1 MASQSLD
8 AAFASI
14 IKDCQA
20 IAIEAVGNAAK
31 KVKTDVVKEA
41 ESYLQRYYNNYNPRR
56 YKRTNYL
63 QNAITPIFEQM
74 IGNKNAS
81 FEIGV
86 EYDSSKLIG
95 HYKSN
100 SWYHQSGGDWIS
112 RNSSGFNFTSQSNG
126 IPQPDWILTNF
137 LEGEHGG
144 YHKDSESTNSL
155 MEEFFEIQ
163 LPKRIEQYVQNEL
176 FAAITSRL

>member
-1 MASQSLD
+1 MASKDLN

-14 IKDCQA
+14 INDCQA

-31 KVKTDVVKEA
+31 QVQTDIVNEA
-41 ESYLQRYYNNYNPRR
+41 KSYLQKYYSNYTPKR
-56 YKRTNYL
+56 YKRTGYL
-63 QNAITPIFEQM
+63 KNAITPVFESSV
-74 IGNKNAS
+74 GKKSAS

-86 EYDSSKLIG
+86 EYDSSKLAN

-112 RNSSGFNFTSQSNG
+112 SIGGGFDFDSQSNG

-155 MEEFFEIQ
+155 MEEFFEVQ

>member
-1 MASQSLD
+1 MAGQNLD
-8 AAFASI
+8 AAFTSI

-31 KVKTDVVKEA
+31 QVHVDIINEA
-41 ESYLQRYYNNYNPRR
+41 ESYLQKYYDNYKPKR
-56 YKRTNYL
+56 YKRTKYL
-63 QNAITPIFEQM
+63 KNAITPIFEQS
-74 IGNKNAS
+74 IGKKSAS

-86 EYDSSKLIG
+86 EYDSSKLVG
-95 HYKSN
+95 HYRSN
-100 SWYHQSGGDWIS
+100 SRYHQSGDTWIS
-112 RNSSGFNFTSQSNG
+112 RTGSGFDFGSQNNG

-155 MEEFFEIQ
+155 MEEFFDVQ

>member
-1 MASQSLD
+1 MASQDLNT
-8 AAFASI
+8 AFASI

-20 IAIEAVGNAAK
+20 IAIEAVGNAAQL
-31 KVKTDVVKEA
+31 VQIDIVNEA
-41 ESYLQRYYNNYNPRR
+41 KSYLQKYYGSYRPRR

-63 QNAITPIFEQM
+63 QNAITPVFERSAGKQT
-74 IGNKNAS
+74 AS

-86 EYDSSKLIG
+86 EYDSSKLVG

-100 SWYHQSGGDWIS
+100 SRYHQSGDTWVS
-112 RNSSGFNFTSQSNG
+112 RTSGGFNFDSQSNG
-126 IPQPDWILTNF
+126 IPQPDWILSNF

-155 MEEFFEIQ
+155 MEDFFEIQ